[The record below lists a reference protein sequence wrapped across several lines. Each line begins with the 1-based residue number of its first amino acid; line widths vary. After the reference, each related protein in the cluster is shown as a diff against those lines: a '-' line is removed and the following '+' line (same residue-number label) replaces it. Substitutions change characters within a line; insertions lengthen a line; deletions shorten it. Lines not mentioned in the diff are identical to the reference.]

1 MPASSASPPYD
12 RTFDPRTGEAVG
24 VAPAI
29 VRITA
34 PNASAYTFTGTN
46 SFLIGEDQ
54 IAVLD
59 PGPNDDAHFGAL
71 MKAIAGRRVV
81 AVIVTHTHRDHS
93 GLARRLMAQTG
104 APLWSNGPHRLSR
117 PLKSFEFNPF
127 GRSGDFTLKPDK
139 VLSDGEIVE
148 IDAVRLRVVATP
160 GHCANHLAFAVEGGD
175 AVLMGD
181 HVMGWNSTVVAAPD
195 GDLRDYLASLDTVIA
210 LPQTRYLPGHGG
222 EIADGRAFA
231 HALKAHRLMRNGQ
244 LLEVVRRGP
253 TTLSAAAREIY
264 PQLAGRFAMAGK
276 RTLLSHA
283 EYLAARG
290 EIELRRTLLG
300 IRLRVGG
307 QI

>member
-12 RTFDPRTGEAVG
+12 RVFDARIGEPVA

-46 SFLIGEDQ
+46 SFLIGGDRV
-54 IAVLD
+54 AVLD
-59 PGPNDDAHFGAL
+59 PGPEDDAHFAAL
-71 MKAIAGRRVV
+71 MKAIGERKVV
-81 AVIVTHTHRDHS
+81 AVILTHTHRDHS
-93 GLARRLMAQTG
+93 GLARRLVAETG

-117 PLKSFEFNPF
+117 PLKPFEFNPF
-127 GRSGDFTLKPDK
+127 GRSGDFTLRPDR
-139 VLSDGEIVE
+139 VLGDGDVVE
-148 IDAVRLRVVATP
+148 IDTIKLRVVATP

-175 AVLMGD
+175 AVLVGD

-195 GDLRDYLASLDTVIA
+195 GDLGDYLASLDRVIA

-231 HALKAHRLMRNGQ
+231 RALKAHRLMRNGQ
-244 LLEVVRRGP
+244 LLEVVQRGP
-253 TTLSAAAREIY
+253 TTLAAAARAIY
-264 PQLAGRFAMAGK
+264 PGLTGRFAMAGK
-276 RTLLSHA
+276 QTLLSHA

-290 EIELRRTLLG
+290 EIVLRRSLLG
-300 IRLRVGG
+300 VRLLPRR
-307 QI
+307 